1 MLGSAQQDS
10 SERRLPMTCT
20 ASAGTLCLADELVL
34 TRMGYGAIQLAG
46 PMAWGPPGDR
56 EAAKSVLRA
65 VVDHGITHIDT
76 SDYYGPRTV
85 NGLIRETLH
94 PYPAGLQPRRPRRRR
109 PGRPVRRA

>member
-1 MLGSAQQDS
+1 
-10 SERRLPMTCT
+10 MTCT
-20 ASAGTLCLADELVL
+20 ASAGTLRLADDLVL

-94 PYPAGLQPRRPRRRR
+94 PYPQDCTSSPRSA
-109 PGRPVRRA
+109 PGAARTNPGPQR